1 MFACTL
7 PDYLPAKEK
16 GKDTFFETAR
26 FIMTKAEIEI
36 YKHLAGKE
44 EREEFI
50 EDFWKK
56 RDPTPGT
63 EENENREE
71 YQKRIEFA
79 NRWFREGI
87 KGRGWDSER
96 GRLLLHLGFPTE
108 RRFGE
113 YSDTDRY
120 GRLRTTKR
128 IPMEVWYYYEY
139 RLRLVFADYTG
150 LGKLTLTR
158 IPSNL
163 LYAMDAAK
171 FSLNLKKRVDLE
183 SAFKFEAK
191 FKANFFKIK
200 IPTKNVSFEEKDEEM
215 TAEFNITTYIYR
227 NGKKIDE
234 IKMKKNL
241 KMNKNEILK
250 LKHIQFDIPYE
261 PGRKGKYLFEVIVQ
275 EIYSSSKYRN
285 FCKYKHK

>member
-1 MFACTL
+1 MFVCTL
-7 PDYLPAKEK
+7 HDYLSAKKKEE
-16 GKDTFFETAR
+16 DSFFETTR
-26 FIMTKAEIEI
+26 FIMIKAEIEI

-56 RDPTPGT
+56 RDPTPDT

-71 YQKRIEFA
+71 YRKRIEFA
-79 NRWFREGI
+79 NRWFHEGI

-163 LYAMDAAK
+163 LFAMDAAK
-171 FSLNLKKRVDLE
+171 FSLNLRKRVDLE
-183 SAFKFEAK
+183 SAFKFETK
-191 FKANFFKIK
+191 FKANHINIK
-200 IPTKNVSFEEKDEEM
+200 IPTKNVSFEEKDEKM
-215 TAEFNITTYIYR
+215 TSKFGITAYVYR

-234 IKMKKNL
+234 IKVEKNL
-241 KMNKNEILK
+241 EMNKNEILK

-261 PGRKGKYLFEVIVQ
+261 PGQKGKYLFEVIVE
-275 EIYSSSKYRN
+275 EIYSSSKYRS

>member
-1 MFACTL
+1 MLACTL
-7 PDYLPAKEK
+7 PDYLSAKKKEK
-16 GKDTFFETAR
+16 DSFLETTR

-36 YKHLAGKE
+36 YKHLAGEE

-56 RDPTPGT
+56 RDPTPDT

-71 YQKRIEFA
+71 YKKRIEVA
-79 NRWFREGI
+79 NKWFHEGI

-108 RRFGE
+108 RRFGD
-113 YSDTDRY
+113 YSDTDRF

-150 LGKLTLTR
+150 LGRLTLTR

-163 LYAMDAAK
+163 LSAIESAK
-171 FSLNLKKRVDLE
+171 FSLNLRKRVDSE
-183 SAFKFEAK
+183 RSFKFGAK
-191 FKANFFKIK
+191 FKKNFFKIK
-200 IPTKNVSFEEKDEEM
+200 IPTENVNFEEKDEEM
-215 TAEFNITTYIYR
+215 TAEFNITTYIYL

-241 KMNKNEILK
+241 KMNKSEILK

-261 PGRKGKYLFEVIVQ
+261 PDRKGKYLFEVIVQ
-275 EIYSSSKYRN
+275 EIYSSLKYRN